1 LGIQCEYILSLPGS
15 TASVERTFSGMNDIW
30 TNEKSQL
37 KVETLKAILIV
48 KTNLKMTCLQF
59 YHFLKNQKDML
70 KQISS
75 STKYVSENEC
85 DVDAIVAKSDGDEE
99 SDYKH

>member
-1 LGIQCEYILSLPGS
+1 MENCREVAKIAEYILSLPGS
-15 TASVERTFSGMNDIW
+15 TASVERTFSGMNNTW

-59 YHFLKNQKDML
+59 YHILKNQKDML
-70 KQISS
+70 KQFSS
-75 STKYVSENEC
+75 STNCCK
-85 DVDAIVAKSDGDEE
+85 IRWRKG
-99 SDYKH
+99 K